1 MKPLTGSTT
10 DQAPA
15 DPAATDDVLATQ
27 PIGYWSGL
35 AHTAVTRHLRDA
47 MARID
52 VTQPQYWVLNRVN
65 GGPAAASREEVVT
78 QLTPLADGPHEI
90 ARVVDQLLH
99 RGWLR
104 IISDAEYVAA
114 LRVLRTMIAHVEG
127 DAGCQARAAEGR
139 RRRPLVS
146 WFGRCRQ
153 DTSVSLGSSPWVV
166 LMSMTAKDAPCGS
179 LSAAKRPNGLSIGPN
194 RRMPPRSVAFA
205 TAASTSSTVK

>member
-1 MKPLTGSTT
+1 MKSSAPSRT

-15 DPAATDDVLATQ
+15 DPSAADEALATQ

-35 AHTAVTRHLRDA
+35 AHDAVTRHLRDA

-65 GGPAAASREEVVT
+65 GGPSTPSREEVVS

-104 IISDAEYVAA
+104 ADDALRLHLTDAGEAARVRLRDLVTDLRAEVHAGISDEEYVAA
-114 LRVLRTMIAHVEG
+114 LKVLRRMVANVEG
-127 DAGCQARAAEGR
+127 DG
-139 RRRPLVS
+139 
-146 WFGRCRQ
+146 
-153 DTSVSLGSSPWVV
+153 
-166 LMSMTAKDAPCGS
+166 AP
-179 LSAAKRPNGLSIGPN
+179 
-194 RRMPPRSVAFA
+194 
-205 TAASTSSTVK
+205 